1 MAAQP
6 VHSSSA
12 VDPAAMRSFLIG
24 TAIGMLV
31 VGGFCVGAIVLAG
44 GSLSGALAVGAMC
57 GVIGGLGF
65 GGMLGFVLHQAREE
79 QRREAGRSARSG
91 LGADG

>member
-6 VHSSSA
+6 VRTRSA

-24 TAIGMLV
+24 TAIGILV

-79 QRREAGRSARSG
+79 QRRDAARSARSAVG
-91 LGADG
+91 SDG